1 MSDVVVIGA
10 GIIGSACAYYASR
23 AGLSVT
29 VLERGTIGGGTTSRG
44 EGNILVSDKAPGPEL
59 DLALMSRTLW
69 LDVGAELGGPDR
81 IELEQK
87 GGLVVAP
94 DEGTAA
100 SLDEFARGQQ
110 AAGVRAI
117 RVTGQALPDYE
128 PHIARGLAGG
138 IFYPDDMQV
147 QPVLAT
153 AALLAAARSRG
164 VVLEQHVSV
173 DGVERDS
180 EGRITAVLAGHR
192 RFPAAAV
199 VNAAGT
205 WGGEVSALLGGPVPI
220 LPRRGFVL
228 VTEPLPRVVR
238 HKVYSAGYVGNVVSD
253 RAGLEASAVIEGTRG
268 GTVLIGASRERV
280 GFDESFPVD
289 VVRQLA
295 ANAVTLF
302 PFLAEVALMQAYRGF
317 RPYCPDHLPVVGPD
331 PRVPGLFHACGHEG
345 AGIGLAPGTG
355 LLITQLITGSA
366 PEIDP
371 TSLSPGRFVRVAA

>member
-29 VLERGTIGGGTTSRG
+29 VLERGTLAGGTTSRG

-59 DLALMSRTLW
+59 DLALLSRTLW
-69 LDVGAELGGPDR
+69 LQIRDELDVGDR
-81 IELEQK
+81 VELELK

-94 DEGTAA
+94 DDETFEGLEHFGCA
-100 SLDEFARGQQ
+100 QQ

-117 RVTGQALPDYE
+117 RVTAEGLPDYE
-128 PHIARGLAGG
+128 PHIARDLAGG

-147 QPVLAT
+147 QPVIAT

-164 VVLEQHVSV
+164 AILEENVRV
-173 DGVERDS
+173 NGVERGS
-180 EGRITAVLAGHR
+180 GGRITAVLAGQR

-199 VNAAGT
+199 VNASGT
-205 WGGEVSALLGGPVPI
+205 WGGEVAALLGGPVPV

-228 VTEPLPRVVR
+228 VTEPMPRVIR
-238 HKVYSAGYVGNVVSD
+238 HKVYSADYVSNVASD
-253 RAGLEASAVIEGTRG
+253 GVGLEASAVIEGTRG

-280 GFDESFPVD
+280 GFDESLSIE
-289 VVRQLA
+289 VVTQLA
-295 ANAVTLF
+295 ARAVAIF
-302 PFLAEVALMQAYRGF
+302 PFLADIALIHVYHGF
-317 RPYCPDHLPVVGPD
+317 RPYCPDHLPVIGPD
-331 PRVPGLFHACGHEG
+331 PRVEGLFHACGHEG

-355 LLITQLITGSA
+355 LLITQLITGSTLG
-366 PEIDP
+366 IDP
-371 TSLSPGRFVRVAA
+371 TSLSPARFTEAAA